1 LILGEVKVSGGLTFT
16 APILA
21 SLLLVSSLTVPWIEA
36 SITDENSLDMPDAYR
51 CLLGCFMPYAE
62 TFGPLEHQLA
72 RAREDRMPGAWHRQ
86 VSQVT
91 RWPGGTAGRWQVVRP
106 GDQAELRPLVAE

>member
-1 LILGEVKVSGGLTFT
+1 MRWKVSGGLTFT

-36 SITDENSLDMPDAYR
+36 SITGENSLEMPDAYR

-72 RAREDRMPGAWHRQ
+72 KSRGNKLLD
-86 VSQVT
+86 
-91 RWPGGTAGRWQVVRP
+91 
-106 GDQAELRPLVAE
+106 ELSINIPMCKIPIRFPISAPLLNS